1 VVVTGA
7 TYDRIGRSYGEAR
20 GEDARI
26 AAAIGRGLGEARS
39 VVNVGAGTGSYEPR
53 DREVTAVEP
62 SAVMIE
68 QRPVGA
74 APVIQAS
81 AEALPL
87 DDDSFDAAMAIFSDH
102 HWERR
107 AEGIRELRR
116 VARERLVLVNADP
129 ALIGDFWLA
138 RDYLP
143 GFARIAPEP
152 YRVRGYWAAEL
163 RELLG
168 EVEVTPIPVAAD
180 CADGFC
186 GSWWRRPEAY
196 LDPAV
201 RAGISVF
208 QLLPKAEVGEA
219 IERLG
224 RDLADGTWARRN
236 ADLLECE
243 ELDLGIRLVVARL

>member
-1 VVVTGA
+1 
-7 TYDRIGRSYGEAR
+7 
-20 GEDARI
+20 
-26 AAAIGRGLGEARS
+26 
-39 VVNVGAGTGSYEPR
+39 
-53 DREVTAVEP
+53 VTAVEP
-62 SAVMIE
+62 SAVMIG

-74 APVIQAS
+74 VPVIQAS

-116 VARERLVLVNADP
+116 VARERVVLVNADP

-152 YRVRGYWAAEL
+152 YWERGYWEAEL
-163 RELLG
+163 RDLLG
-168 EVEVTPIPVAAD
+168 EVEFEPIPITAD
-180 CADGFC
+180 CTDGFC
-186 GSWWRRPEAY
+186 GAWWRRPEAY

-208 QLLPKAEVGEA
+208 QMLPEEEVRA
-219 IERLG
+219 ALERLG